1 MYKCVAFTCKIKFNR
16 RLTSWETPWYL
27 QKKKKPKQGKPTH
40 YFSAPVY
47 NGVRIQVLNFTNSL
61 VMTRNFH
68 AFYLVGPLQFPF
80 KYVWPGIY
88 WNVWT
93 IFTMGTSNLHA
104 FYEDDF
110 VVFPIFI
117 HNHGHRV
124 IEDLKQIILINKGYM
139 TKLPN

>member
-1 MYKCVAFTCKIKFNR
+1 
-16 RLTSWETPWYL
+16 
-27 QKKKKPKQGKPTH
+27 
-40 YFSAPVY
+40 
-47 NGVRIQVLNFTNSL
+47 
-61 VMTRNFH
+61 
-68 AFYLVGPLQFPF
+68 
-80 KYVWPGIY
+80 
-88 WNVWT
+88 
-93 IFTMGTSNLHA
+93 MGTSNLHA